1 MSASDAQPA
10 AERITVER
18 ARKLA
23 ERALCAS
30 GLAEEKAAA
39 VADVLIEAELAGRSG
54 HGLIRVPGLCG
65 SVGKEARG
73 EPEVVREGLGH
84 AVIDAKGETG
94 YLTASMA
101 IDLACD
107 KAGEA
112 GIAAVGVKDTTHAG
126 FMGYYARR
134 ASARGMIGAVC
145 AETFPRMAPTGSTE
159 ALLGTNPLA
168 VAIPAEPHDIV
179 VDLSTA
185 SVTNGALMLMKT
197 LGVGLPPGL
206 AFDADGKETADAA
219 AALAGAVVPF
229 GGPKGYCIALV
240 VQILSSALVGM
251 EVIPERGGAYG
262 MLAAAVAPE
271 MFTTADEFA
280 AAMSELRRR
289 VKALR
294 TEDGEAEVLLPG
306 ERAWLGRAER
316 LEAGFDVAA
325 GLLEKLEGL
334 AGG

>member
-1 MSASDAQPA
+1 MSARKPQPA

-23 ERALCAS
+23 ERALCAC
-30 GLAEEKAAA
+30 GLSEEKAAA

-54 HGLIRVPGLCG
+54 HGLIRVPGLCRAV
-65 SVGKEARG
+65 STEPRG
-73 EPEVVREGLGH
+73 EPEVVRESPGH

-94 YLTASMA
+94 YITASMA

-107 KAGEA
+107 KAAEA
-112 GIAAVGVKDTTHAG
+112 GVAAVGVRDTTHAG

-134 ASARGMIGAVC
+134 ASARRMIGAVC
-145 AETFPRMAPTGSTE
+145 AETFPRIAPTGSTE

-197 LGVGLPPGL
+197 LGIGLPPGL

-251 EVIPERGGAYG
+251 EVIPERGGTYG
-262 MLAAAVAPE
+262 MLAAAVDPAV
-271 MFTTADEFA
+271 FTTADEFS
-280 AAMSELRRR
+280 AAMSDLRHR

-306 ERAWLGRAER
+306 ERAWRGRAER
-316 LEAGFDVAA
+316 IEAGFDVAA
-325 GLLEKLEGL
+325 EVLERIGDFAK
-334 AGG
+334 